1 MFDRV
6 KSMFQTIDAVEL
18 SRLIESG
25 EVPRVVDVRTA
36 TEVSRGTIS
45 GALHIELSTL
55 PARLSELDSD
65 STIVVVCQSGAR
77 SAQACAYLAERGFGR
92 ACNLGGGIAG
102 WVRAGLPLNG
112 LDR

>member
-1 MFDRV
+1 
-6 KSMFQTIDAVEL
+6 MFQTIDVAEL
-18 SRLIESG
+18 RRLQESG
-25 EVPRVVDVRTA
+25 QAPQVVDVRTA
-36 TEVSRGTIS
+36 AEVSRGTIG

-65 STIVVVCQSGAR
+65 APVVVFCQSGAR
-77 SAQACAYLAERGFGR
+77 SAQACAYLAERGFRR
-92 ACNLGGGIAG
+92 AFNLGGGLAG

>member
-1 MFDRV
+1 MVR
-6 KSMFQTIDAVEL
+6 TIDAAEL

-25 EVPRVVDVRTA
+25 KAPRVVDVRTA
-36 TEVSRGTIS
+36 AEVSRGTIS

-55 PARLSELDSD
+55 PGRLSELDRDAS
-65 STIVVVCQSGAR
+65 IVVVCQSGAR
-77 SAQACAYLAERGFGR
+77 SAQACAYLAERGFGG

-112 LDR
+112 PDR

>member
-1 MFDRV
+1 
-6 KSMFQTIDAVEL
+6 MFQTIDALEL
-18 SRLIESG
+18 SRLMQSG
-25 EVPRVVDVRTA
+25 DAPRVVDVRTA
-36 TEVSRGTIS
+36 AEVSRGTIG

-65 STIVVVCQSGAR
+65 APVVVFCQSGAR
-77 SAQACAYLAERGFGR
+77 SAQACAYLAEGGVSR
-92 ACNLGGGIAG
+92 AVKMGGGRAG

>member
-1 MFDRV
+1 
-6 KSMFQTIDAVEL
+6 MFQTIDAVEL
-18 SRLIESG
+18 SRLMASG
-25 EVPRVVDVRTA
+25 EAPRVVDVRTPA
-36 TEVSRGTIS
+36 EVARGTIS

-65 STIVVVCQSGAR
+65 APVVVVCQSGAR
-77 SAQACAYLAERGFGR
+77 SAQACAYLVERGFRR

-102 WVRAGLPLNG
+102 WTRAGLPLNG